1 VTDSVN
7 NISVTQPVDSLKA
20 LSLITI
26 AGHTEDN
33 DGNLLADFNGVVSP
47 IVFDKVSKIK
57 TLGNDGGEVMGFDLR
72 NNVLFNG
79 KTMAS
84 GGKFRFTFIVPKDIN
99 YSFGNGK
106 ISYYANQGDNDLS
119 GNFTSII
126 VGGFSNSS
134 TIDTSGP
141 KIRLYLNDTL
151 FRSGGITDS
160 DPVLLAIIE
169 DKGGINTTG
178 SGIGH
183 DLTAFMDND
192 RNKSFVLNNYYE
204 TDLDNYMKGTISYP
218 LINVNGGSHSITLK
232 AWDNFNNSAE
242 ANVRFIVRT
251 DNGFIINNL
260 LNYPNPFTDHTSIS
274 AEHNR
279 PDEILNIRISIYSM
293 SGKIIKIIQQSVPST
308 GYKLPP
314 IEWDGN
320 TDGGKRVGRGIYP
333 YSVTISTE
341 NGESARASGRMIIL

>member
-1 VTDSVN
+1 
-7 NISVTQPVDSLKA
+7 
-20 LSLITI
+20 
-26 AGHTEDN
+26 
-33 DGNLLADFNGVVSP
+33 
-47 IVFDKVSKIK
+47 
-57 TLGNDGGEVMGFDLR
+57 
-72 NNVLFNG
+72 
-79 KTMAS
+79 
-84 GGKFRFTFIVPKDIN
+84 
-99 YSFGNGK
+99 
-106 ISYYANQGDNDLS
+106 
-119 GNFTSII
+119 
-126 VGGFSNSS
+126 
-134 TIDTSGP
+134 
-141 KIRLYLNDTL
+141 
-151 FRSGGITDS
+151 
-160 DPVLLAIIE
+160 
-169 DKGGINTTG
+169 
-178 SGIGH
+178 
-183 DLTAFMDND
+183 
-192 RNKSFVLNNYYE
+192 
-204 TDLDNYMKGTISYP
+204 MKGTITYP
-218 LINVNGGSHSITLK
+218 LVNVNGGSHSITLK

-279 PDEILNIRISIYSM
+279 PDEILTIRISIYSI